1 MKLVEKTYY
10 LHKSAKEAYRSYLL
24 AYASHGLK
32 NIFDVGTLD
41 LPAVAKSFGLTVPP
55 KVTLPVK
62 TSGKEGK
69 RKREDKYS
77 KSGHAFSAENPY
89 GKRAKDDKR
98 QFAH

>member
-1 MKLVEKTYY
+1 
-10 LHKSAKEAYRSYLL
+10 
-24 AYASHGLK
+24 
-32 NIFDVGTLD
+32 
-41 LPAVAKSFGLTVPP
+41 SFGLTVPP

-62 TSGKEGK
+62 TNGKEGK